1 MGRQNFLVE
10 KTFQEINSTMTTLQS
25 ISALAAIIL
34 PLFNIPL
41 IVRIQ
46 QRRSSRDVSLSWA
59 LGVWVCFIIMLPSG
73 LVSPDKVYRV
83 FTIANITLFTGVVVQ
98 VLRFRRGPADHSK

>member
-1 MGRQNFLVE
+1 
-10 KTFQEINSTMTTLQS
+10 MTTLEY
-25 ISALAAIIL
+25 ISAAAAIVL

-46 QRRSSRDVSLSWA
+46 KRRSSQDVSLTWA
-59 LGVWVCFIIMLPSG
+59 LGIWICFIVMLPAG

-83 FTIANITLFTGVVVQ
+83 FCVANITLFTGVVVQ
-98 VLRFRRGPADHSK
+98 VLRFRRGPSAANPETPSK